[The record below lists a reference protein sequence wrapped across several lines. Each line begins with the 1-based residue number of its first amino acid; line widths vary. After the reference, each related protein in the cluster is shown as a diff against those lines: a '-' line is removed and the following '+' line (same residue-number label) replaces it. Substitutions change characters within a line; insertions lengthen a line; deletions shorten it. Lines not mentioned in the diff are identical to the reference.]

1 MKKFQFMKRGGLVAA
16 TLFVALLGASIFCAG
31 AYGADSA
38 AASSVA
44 TPAAAPSAGTDAAQ
58 EPEKPLK
65 FSLSLY
71 TWFSGVS
78 TDLKDGDTS
87 VSSDVPFSDIFDVL
101 DFANFMHFEVQR
113 GKWGLFSELDF
124 IKLSEDTEF
133 RKPSSGLPFKV
144 HADGVLKQTIA
155 ELGLFRSFGG
165 ERVGFDVLAG
175 ARYFRIESDVSVG
188 PFESNGSTDW
198 VDPLVGGRLTLRLAD
213 QWQAWLRG
221 DLAGFGTGSELTT
234 HIFAGVLYNISDRY
248 SVGFGYRYLDIDYE
262 EDELEVDMTTDGPIL
277 GMTIRF

>member
-1 MKKFQFMKRGGLVAA
+1 MRVAQ
-16 TLFVALLGASIFCAG
+16 TFFVAVVLTTALLSAV

-38 AASSVA
+38 S
-44 TPAAAPSAGTDAAQ
+44 PAAPAAPAAGKDTAQ
-58 EPEKPLK
+58 VPEKPLK

-87 VSSDVPFSDIFDVL
+87 VSSDVPFSDIFDML
-101 DFANFMHFEVQR
+101 DFANFAHLEVQR
-113 GKWGLFSELDF
+113 GKWGMFSELDF

-133 RKPSSGLPFKV
+133 RKPGSGLPFKV

-155 ELGLFRSFGG
+155 ELGLFRSFGAD
-165 ERVGFDVLAG
+165 RVGFDVLAG
-175 ARYFRIESDVSVG
+175 ARYFRIESDVHVG
-188 PFESNGSTDW
+188 PFESSGTTDW
-198 VDPLVGGRLTLRLAD
+198 VDPMVGGRLTLRLAER
-213 QWQAWLRG
+213 WQAWLRG

-248 SVGFGYRYLDIDYE
+248 SLGFGYRYLDVDYE
-262 EDELEVDMTTDGPIL
+262 KDELEVDMTTDGPVI
-277 GMTIRF
+277 GMSIRF